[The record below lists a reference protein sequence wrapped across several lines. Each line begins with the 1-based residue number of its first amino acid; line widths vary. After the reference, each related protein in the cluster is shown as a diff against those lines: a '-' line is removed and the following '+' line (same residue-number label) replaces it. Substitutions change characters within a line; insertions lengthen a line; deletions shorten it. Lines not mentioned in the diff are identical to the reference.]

1 MFGFFL
7 GIVLS
12 AALFIVYRCKQIRE
26 EIKEFDEKIDLEETL
41 FNSNQ
46 RLYKELED
54 TRNRFNEFVI
64 NSTIP
69 ATLENVNGM
78 MLNNNFIKPED
89 IIELPSV
96 ASTGMLEFK
105 IKYDEELFQKLSYV
119 QAQPFGTLYIEV
131 DLPDGIFIIESSFIS
146 KLGVSNFSTIIL
158 SVTPNGEITY
168 KQSL

>member
-46 RLYKELED
+46 RIYKELED

-78 MLNNNFIKPED
+78 MLNNIFIKPED

-105 IKYDEELFQKLSYV
+105 IKYDEELFQKLSYEV
-119 QAQPFGTLYIEV
+119 QPFGTLYIEV
-131 DLPDGIFIIESSFIS
+131 DLTDGIFIIESSFIS
-146 KLGVSNFSTIIL
+146 KLSVRNFSTIIL